1 MGAALPFGVA
11 PPAPEAPAGEHT
23 DAVRDALTRNVG
35 PDIAAR
41 IGYLVSRVL
50 IPPFVLARLGL
61 ETYGLWSTAFILVS
75 YLGVGTFGISSVYV
89 KYVAEYAARGETHKA
104 NSILSTG
111 LVLTAIVSVTL
122 FGMLVLGWTHVQRWL
137 NIPAHLQRTA
147 HDVILVVV
155 AIFLCDIATSV
166 FRDAMSGAQKIAE
179 IQGIWVAS
187 YSVEAVMIFY
197 LVGTGHGIMGLAEA
211 FMIRTALSIV
221 LSAAVALRMLPWL
234 RISLSLCS
242 RESLRTLLGFGGVV
256 QLGAIISIGLNTV
269 ERIIAAPLIGLS
281 AVGLLDISD
290 KLPQMASSIPFAFA
304 GAFLPAASY
313 LNGGVAG
320 TAEGRRRAVVKLY
333 LKGAR
338 YMNLSS
344 AALAGL
350 LATASGPILAVWMG
364 KVYPG
369 TAFLMSIFAI
379 QQQIHLLTGPGT
391 SILKGIGQPREELFY
406 SVPNAILLAAAV
418 PLSRLILGHWSV
430 VGLGTA
436 VVAATIV
443 SAIGFII
450 HANRILDIPWRRYVH
465 FVLMP
470 GTVPYLMALL
480 VAAPAWML
488 IPHLSRWRGVMLMAG
503 ITIVYAAG
511 LVFLI
516 DRMVLEADERKWF
529 RAIIGQKLSLLVPT
543 RFIGGARQ

>member
-1 MGAALPFGVA
+1 MGASASSGRASRGADLHVGRHA
-11 PPAPEAPAGEHT
+11 ET
-23 DAVRDALTRNVG
+23 VRDALTRNVG
-35 PDIAAR
+35 PDVAAR
-41 IGYLVSRVL
+41 VGYLVSRVL

-111 LVLTAIVSVTL
+111 MVVSTVVSVAL
-122 FGMLVLGWTHVQRWL
+122 FAMLALGWAHVRAWL
-137 NIPAHLQRTA
+137 NIPVHLQHAA

-166 FRDAMSGAQKIAE
+166 FRDSMSGVQKIAE
-179 IQGIWVAS
+179 VQAIWVVC
-187 YSVEAVMIFY
+187 YSVEAVLIFY

-211 FMIRTALSIV
+211 FLVRTALSIV
-221 LSAAVALRMLPWL
+221 LSAAIAYRILPWL
-234 RISLSLCS
+234 RISPRLFS
-242 RESLRTLLGFGGVV
+242 RASLRTLLGFGGVV
-256 QLGAIISIGLNTV
+256 QLGAIISIGLNTA

-313 LNGGVAG
+313 LNGGLAG
-320 TAEGRRRAVVKLY
+320 TAEDRRRAVVKLY

-338 YMNLSS
+338 YMNLAS

-369 TAFLMSIFAI
+369 TAFLMSIFAV

-391 SILKGIGQPREELFY
+391 SILKGIGQPREEFFY
-406 SVPNAILLAAAV
+406 SVPNVIVLAVAV
-418 PLSRLILGHWSV
+418 PLSRLILGRWSV
-430 VGLGTA
+430 VGLGSA
-436 VVAATIV
+436 VVAATIL
-443 SAIGFII
+443 SAIGFIV
-450 HANRILDIPWRRYVH
+450 HANRILAIPWRRYAR
-465 FVLMP
+465 FVLIP
-470 GTVPYLMALL
+470 GTVPYLIGLL
-480 VAAPAWML
+480 VAAPAWLL
-488 IPHLSRWRGVMLMAG
+488 IPHLGRWRGAILIAA
-503 ITIVYAAG
+503 IAAVYAVT
-511 LVFLI
+511 LVWVA
-516 DRMVLEADERKWF
+516 DRVVLEADERAWF
-529 RAIIGQKLSLLVPT
+529 RAIIRQKLTPLVPS
-543 RFIGGARQ
+543 RFRAGV

>member
-1 MGAALPFGVA
+1 MGASAPSGRASRGVDLH
-11 PPAPEAPAGEHT
+11 AGRHAET
-23 DAVRDALTRNVG
+23 VRDALTRNVG
-35 PDIAAR
+35 PDVAAR
-41 IGYLVSRVL
+41 VGYLVSRVL

-89 KYVAEYAARGETHKA
+89 KYVAEYAARGETDKA

-111 LVLTAIVSVTL
+111 MVVSAVVSVAL
-122 FGMLVLGWTHVQRWL
+122 FAMLVLGWAHVRAWL
-137 NIPAHLQRTA
+137 NIPVHLQHAA

-166 FRDAMSGAQKIAE
+166 FRDSMSGVQKIAE
-179 IQGIWVAS
+179 VQAIWVVC
-187 YSVEAVMIFY
+187 YSVEAVLIFY

-211 FMIRTALSIV
+211 FLVRTALSIV
-221 LSAAVALRMLPWL
+221 LSAAIAYRILPWL
-234 RISLSLCS
+234 RVSPRLFS
-242 RESLRTLLGFGGVV
+242 RASLRTLLGFGGVV
-256 QLGAIISIGLNTV
+256 QLGAIISIGLNTA

-313 LNGGVAG
+313 LNGGLAG
-320 TAEGRRRAVVKLY
+320 TAEDRRKAVVKLY

-338 YMNLSS
+338 YMNLAS

-369 TAFLMSIFAI
+369 TAFLMSIFAV

-391 SILKGIGQPREELFY
+391 SILKGIGQPREEFFY
-406 SVPNAILLAAAV
+406 SVPNVIVLAAAV
-418 PLSRLILGHWSV
+418 PLSRLILGRWSV
-430 VGLGTA
+430 VGLGSA
-436 VVAATIV
+436 VVAATIL
-443 SAIGFII
+443 SAIGFIV
-450 HANRILDIPWRRYVH
+450 HANRILDIPWRRYAR
-465 FVLMP
+465 FVLIP
-470 GTVPYLMALL
+470 GTVPYVIGLL
-480 VAAPAWML
+480 AAAPAWLL
-488 IPHLSRWRGVMLMAG
+488 IPHLGRCRGAILIAAIG
-503 ITIVYAAG
+503 AVYAVA
-511 LVFLI
+511 LVWVA
-516 DRMVLEADERKWF
+516 DRVVLEADERAWF
-529 RAIIGQKLSLLVPT
+529 RAIIRQKLTPLVPS
-543 RFIGGARQ
+543 RFTAGV